1 MIEFK
6 RLCPEHREQYLQLL
20 SQDEERGCE
29 YAFANINI
37 WGRQR
42 CAFLHDRII
51 LFSQYDR
58 VSLYPF
64 PIGSGDLKAAL
75 DAIIADAA
83 KRGIPCRI
91 ASMTQAECQAV
102 ETLYPGKFQFHT
114 DRDHYDY
121 VYAISDL
128 SQLAG
133 KRYQSKRNFANR
145 FAAAHPDCQVLPI
158 DDTTQPA
165 VQSMLEQWF
174 ADREKIDP
182 DGDFLLEK
190 VALNRAFAHREDLG
204 LEGLA
209 VLVDGQC
216 VAMTMGSPLTQN
228 TFDIH
233 FEKALDGY
241 DGAYAF
247 INRSFARYLQEK
259 YPNLEF
265 LNREDD
271 MGISGLRK
279 AKMSYHPHHLVEKHW
294 ARLWEDEH
302 DD

>member
-1 MIEFK
+1 MIDFQ
-6 RLCPEHREQYLQLL
+6 RLTPDDRQQYQSLL
-20 SQDEERGCE
+20 FADNPRGCE
-29 YAFANINI
+29 YSFANINL

-42 CAFLHDRII
+42 IAFLHGRGI

-64 PIGSGDLKAAL
+64 PVGTADVKPAL

-83 KRGIPCRI
+83 KRGIPCRLS
-91 ASMTQAECQAV
+91 SMNQEDCRTV
-102 ETLYPGKFQFHT
+102 ESLYPGKFQFHT
-114 DRDHYDY
+114 DRDHFDY
-121 VYAISDL
+121 VYAIDDL
-128 SQLAG
+128 AELSG

-145 FAAAHPDCQVLPI
+145 FASNYPHCQILPM
-158 DDTTQPA
+158 DESTLPA
-165 VQSMLEQWF
+165 VQTMLEQWF
-174 ADREKIDP
+174 SQRMAIAP
-182 DGDFLLEK
+182 DSDFVLEK
-190 VALNRAFAHREDLG
+190 VALNRAFANMEALG

-209 VLVDGQC
+209 VMVDGKC
-216 VAMTMGSPLTQN
+216 IAMTMGSPLSGN

-247 INRSFARYLQEK
+247 INRSFARHLRDK
-259 YPNLEF
+259 YPSLQY

-271 MGISGLRK
+271 MGIPGLRK
-279 AKMSYHPHHLVEKHW
+279 AKLSYHPHHLVEKYW
-294 ARLWEDEH
+294 ARLWEGDY